1 MTGRQMEDIKN
12 ANKTFGCEKYT
23 EWDYQKIGDFREKMI
38 NECED
43 FAIGTSQAEAQ
54 RIKRLKK

>member
-1 MTGRQMEDIKN
+1 MGLPEDWR
-12 ANKTFGCEKYT
+12 F
-23 EWDYQKIGDFREKMI
+23 QEKMI

-43 FAIGTSQAEAQ
+43 IAIGTSQAEAQ